1 MAKVKD
7 RAHAEYIAYAP
18 YESKPFDIEGELAV
32 EVVLTRRNTFGPLHY
47 APVLAG
53 AYGPEI
59 FLPEG
64 KDYTDSYS
72 LISQGLLNGLT
83 VKYY

>member
-1 MAKVKD
+1 MSSCDCVVKGP
-7 RAHAEYIAYAP
+7 RLAEQ
-18 YESKPFDIEGELAV
+18 FDVEGELAV

-47 APVLAG
+47 APVFAG

-64 KDYTDSYS
+64 EDYTDSYS
-72 LISQGLLNGLT
+72 LIPQGLLNGFK